1 MKRAMKYPKLTLV
14 AALLASGCATLS
26 PESQRQLADARAVYA
41 QAAGDAEVQRYA
53 PLELKSA
60 ASALQD
66 AERMAKEG
74 KDPILIEHSA
84 YLADRRARAAL
95 GTAQVR
101 ETEAAVLQ
109 ARAERQRAEAQRA
122 DVARQQAE
130 ARARMLEEERL
141 KVVKEKNATAEL
153 AAEVKSLQ
161 ADLPGVQAKQTE
173 RGWIVTL
180 AGELLFESGSTL
192 KDEGQRALDNVAQF
206 LRKHPERRIAV
217 EGFSDGAGAKD
228 AAERLSERRAQ
239 AVKFG
244 LVERGIEPYR
254 IDARGFGS
262 AFPVAS
268 NDTEGGRQQN
278 RRVEIVINPSAAVE
292 PQARGS

>member
-1 MKRAMKYPKLTLV
+1 MKFDPKLTLL
-14 AALLASGCATLS
+14 AALLASGCAALS
-26 PESQRQLADARAVYA
+26 PESQRQLADARAVYT
-41 QAAGDAEVQRYA
+41 QAAADAQVQRYA

-60 ASALQD
+60 ASALED

-74 KDPILIEHSA
+74 KDSILVEHSA

-101 ETEAAVLQ
+101 QTEAAVLE
-109 ARAERQRAEAQRA
+109 ARAERRGAEAQRA
-122 DVARQQAE
+122 QVARQEAE
-130 ARARMLEEERL
+130 ARARMLEQEKL
-141 KVVKEKNATAEL
+141 KVVQEKDAAAEL

-161 ADLPGVQAKQTE
+161 TQLPGVQTKQTE

-180 AGELLFESGSTL
+180 AGELLFEGGSTL
-192 KDEGQRALDNVAQF
+192 KDEGQRALDNLAQF
-206 LRKHPERRIAV
+206 LRKHPERHIAV

-239 AVKFG
+239 AVKFA
-244 LVERGIEPYR
+244 LVQSGIEPHR
-254 IDARGFGS
+254 IDARGFGP

-278 RRVEIVINPSAAVE
+278 RRVEIVINPS
-292 PQARGS
+292 

>member
-1 MKRAMKYPKLTLV
+1 MKFDPKLTLL
-14 AALLASGCATLS
+14 AALLASGCAALS
-26 PESQRQLADARAVYA
+26 PESQRQLADARAVYT
-41 QAAGDAEVQRYA
+41 QAAADAQVQRYA

-60 ASALQD
+60 ASALED

-74 KDPILIEHSA
+74 KDSILVEHSA

-101 ETEAAVLQ
+101 QTEAAVLE
-109 ARAERQRAEAQRA
+109 ARAERRGAEAQRA
-122 DVARQQAE
+122 QVARQEAE
-130 ARARMLEEERL
+130 ARARMLEQEKL
-141 KVVKEKNATAEL
+141 KVVQEKEAAADAAAGL

-161 ADLPGVQAKQTE
+161 TQLPGVQTKQTE

-180 AGELLFESGSTL
+180 AGELLFEGGSTL
-192 KDEGQRALDNVAQF
+192 KDEGQRALDNLAQF
-206 LRKHPERRIAV
+206 LRKHPERHIAV

-239 AVKFG
+239 AVKFA
-244 LVERGIEPYR
+244 LVQSGIEPHR
-254 IDARGFGS
+254 IDARGFGP

-278 RRVEIVINPSAAVE
+278 RRVEIVINPS
-292 PQARGS
+292 